1 MSVAYFALLFAL
13 VSTTIL
19 EPSNSGF
26 VAELGMAAAGVC
38 LLAASMGA
46 SKADR
51 EHFLRTTANLR
62 WVLIAIPLCFGAQ
75 LIPIGLS
82 LAHPIWTTTYDALQG
97 LPFGYV
103 TADFSRT
110 LGAFFLALA
119 SVALI
124 AVTIALG
131 RDRRRAEVILFV
143 LSGLTALVAV
153 LTIIDHRLHGESI
166 GPDSWDF
173 ATSLSG
179 LGVALNLAVIQL
191 AAERAET
198 RHAIIRSVA
207 VGMLG
212 LAGLLINGAVILGY
226 SNTNGAVACALG
238 VALFLLILAIRRL
251 DLSVLAATAICVVAA
266 VGAALV
272 LTWIF
277 EKGSGSPLLRLLP
290 IQPGETRAVLD
301 RLFADT
307 RWFGAGAGAFP
318 SIGRIYQSGDAT
330 GPLAAPSA
338 AIALFVETGW
348 IGFALAIAIV
358 LSLLTR
364 LVSGAL
370 RRGRDSFFPAAA
382 AACLCFGVVQGFADP
397 GLLRTGAIICLA
409 AIVGLGLS
417 QSVSQ
422 AAR

>member
-1 MSVAYFALLFAL
+1 MSVAFFALLFAL
-13 VSTTIL
+13 VFTTVL
-19 EPSNSGF
+19 ETSNSGF
-26 VAELGMAAAGVC
+26 VTELGMATAGVC
-38 LLAASMGA
+38 LLAASVSV

-51 EHFLRTTANLR
+51 EHLLRATANPR
-62 WVLIAIPLCFGAQ
+62 WVLIAIPLCIGAQ
-75 LIPIGLS
+75 LMPIGLS

-110 LGAFFLALA
+110 LGAFLLALA
-119 SVALI
+119 CVALI
-124 AVTIALG
+124 GVTIVLS
-131 RDRRRAEVILFV
+131 RDRRRAELVLFV
-143 LSGLTALVAV
+143 LSTLTALVAV
-153 LTIIDHRLHGESI
+153 LKIVDHRLQGANI
-166 GPDSWDF
+166 GLDSRDF

-179 LGVALNLAVIQL
+179 LGVALNLAVMQL

-207 VGMLG
+207 IGMLG
-212 LAGLLINGAVILGY
+212 LAGLLINGAAILGY
-226 SNTNGAVACALG
+226 SDTNSAVACALG
-238 VALFLLILAIRRL
+238 VALFVLILVIRRL
-251 DLSVLAATAICVVAA
+251 DLSVLAAGAICVVAA
-266 VGAALV
+266 IGAALV

-290 IQPGETRAVLD
+290 IQPEQARAVLD
-301 RLFADT
+301 RLLADT
-307 RWFGAGAGAFP
+307 RWFGAGAGAFQ

-330 GPLAAPSA
+330 APLAVPSA

-348 IGFALAIAIV
+348 IGLALAIAV
-358 LSLLTR
+358 ALSLLTR

-370 RRGRDSFFPAAA
+370 RRGRDSFFSAAA
-382 AACLCFGVVQGFADP
+382 AASLCFAVVQGFAGP
-397 GLLRTGAIICLA
+397 GLLRTGAIVCLA

>member
-1 MSVAYFALLFAL
+1 
-13 VSTTIL
+13 
-19 EPSNSGF
+19 
-26 VAELGMAAAGVC
+26 MAAAGVC

-51 EHFLRTTANLR
+51 EHLLRTTTKLR
-62 WVLIAIPLCFGAQ
+62 WVLISIPLCIGVQ
-75 LIPIGLS
+75 LIPIGLP

-97 LPFGYV
+97 TPFGYV
-103 TADFSRT
+103 TADVSRT

-119 SVALI
+119 SVALLG
-124 AVTIALG
+124 VTIVLG
-131 RDRRRAEVILFV
+131 RDRRRAELVLFV
-143 LSGLTALVAV
+143 LSGLTALVAA
-153 LTIIDHRLHGESI
+153 LKIIDHRLHGASI
-166 GPDSWDF
+166 ARDSWDF

-207 VGMLG
+207 LGLLG
-212 LAGLLINGAVILGY
+212 LAGLLINGAVIVGY
-226 SNTNGAVACALG
+226 SDTNSAVACALG
-238 VALFLLILAIRRL
+238 IALFLLILAIRRL
-251 DLSVLAATAICVVAA
+251 DLSVLAATAICAVAA
-266 VGAALV
+266 VGAGLV

-290 IQPGETRAVLD
+290 IQPDETRAVLD

-307 RWFGAGAGAFP
+307 RWFGAGAGAFQ

-330 GPLAAPSA
+330 GPLAAPSV

-348 IGFALAIAIV
+348 IGLALAIAV
-358 LSLLTR
+358 ALCLLMR

-382 AACLCFGVVQGFADP
+382 AACLCFGVVQGFAGP
-397 GLLRTGAIICLA
+397 GLLRAGGIICLA

>member
-1 MSVAYFALLFAL
+1 MSAAYFALLFAL

-19 EPSNSGF
+19 EPSSSDLATG
-26 VAELGMAAAGVC
+26 LGLAAAGVC

-51 EHFLRTTANLR
+51 EHFLRTTTDLR
-62 WVLIAIPLCFGAQ
+62 WVLIAIPLCIGAQ

-97 LPFGYV
+97 IPFGYV
-103 TADFSRT
+103 TADFGQT
-110 LGAFFLALA
+110 FGAFFLALA
-119 SVALI
+119 SVALLG
-124 AVTIALG
+124 VTIVLS
-131 RDRRRAEVILFV
+131 RDRRRAEVILFA
-143 LSGLTALVAV
+143 LSGLTTLVAV
-153 LTIIDHRLHGESI
+153 FKIVPDLLHGTSVASNLS
-166 GPDSWDF
+166 GF

-191 AAERAET
+191 ATERAET

-207 VGMLG
+207 VGVLG
-212 LAGLLINGAVILGY
+212 LAGLLSNGTVVIGY
-226 SNTNGAVACALG
+226 SNTSSAVACALG
-238 VALFLLILAIRRL
+238 IALFLLILAIRRL
-251 DLSVLAATAICVVAA
+251 DLSVLAATAISVVAA
-266 VGAALV
+266 VGAVLV

-290 IQPGETRAVLD
+290 SQPDETRAVLD

-307 RWFGAGAGAFP
+307 RWFGAGAGAFQ
-318 SIGRIYQSGDAT
+318 SVGQIYQSGDAT

-338 AIALFVETGW
+338 AIAIFVETGW
-348 IGFALAIAIV
+348 IGLALAMAIA

-382 AACLCFGVVQGFADP
+382 AACLCFGLVQGFAGP
-397 GLLRTGAIICLA
+397 GLLRAGAIICLA

>member
-1 MSVAYFALLFAL
+1 
-13 VSTTIL
+13 
-19 EPSNSGF
+19 
-26 VAELGMAAAGVC
+26 MAAAGVC
-38 LLAASMGA
+38 LLAASMDA

-51 EHFLRTTANLR
+51 EHFLRTTAKLR
-62 WVLIAIPLCFGAQ
+62 WALIAIPLCIGAQ
-75 LIPIGLS
+75 LIPIGLAM
-82 LAHPIWTTTYDALQG
+82 AHPIWTTTYDALQG
-97 LPFGYV
+97 IPFGYV

-119 SVALI
+119 SVALLG
-124 AVTIALG
+124 VTIVLG

-143 LSGLTALVAV
+143 LCGLTTLVAM
-153 LTIIDHRLHGESI
+153 LKIIDYRLHGESI

-207 VGMLG
+207 VGLLG
-212 LAGLLINGAVILGY
+212 LAGLLINGAVVMAD
-226 SNTNGAVACALG
+226 SNANGTVACALG
-238 VALFLLILAIRRL
+238 IALFLLILAIRRL
-251 DLSVLAATAICVVAA
+251 DLSMLATTAIAVAAA

-290 IQPGETRAVLD
+290 IQPDETRAVLD
-301 RLFADT
+301 RLIADT
-307 RWFGAGAGAFP
+307 RWFGAGAGAFQ
-318 SIGRIYQSGDAT
+318 SIGRIYQPGDAT

-338 AIALFVETGW
+338 AIALFVGTGW
-348 IGFALAIAIV
+348 IGLALAVAIA

-382 AACLCFGVVQGFADP
+382 AACLSFGIVQGFAGP

-409 AIVGLGLS
+409 VIVGLGLS

>member
-1 MSVAYFALLFAL
+1 MSVAYFALLFTI

-19 EPSNSGF
+19 EPSNSDL
-26 VAELGMAAAGVC
+26 VTELGLAAAGVC

-46 SKADR
+46 SKADS
-51 EHFLRTTANLR
+51 EHFLRTTAKLR
-62 WVLIAIPLCFGAQ
+62 WVLIAIPLCIAAQ

-82 LAHPIWTTTYDALQG
+82 LAHPIWTTTYDALHG

-103 TADFSRT
+103 TADFGRT
-110 LGAFFLALA
+110 FGAFFLALA

-124 AVTIALG
+124 AVTIVLG
-131 RDRRRAEVILFV
+131 RDRRRAEIILFV
-143 LSGLTALVAV
+143 LSGLTALVA
-153 LTIIDHRLHGESI
+153 LFIIVDDRLQGAGI
-166 GPDSWDF
+166 APDSWDF

-207 VGMLG
+207 IGLLG
-212 LAGLLINGAVILGY
+212 LAGLLINGAVVMGY
-226 SNTNGAVACALG
+226 SNTNSAVACALG
-238 VALFLLILAIRRL
+238 MALFLLILVIRRL
-251 DLSVLAATAICVVAA
+251 DLSVLATTAIAVAAA

-290 IQPGETRAVLD
+290 IQPDQRRAVFD
-301 RLFADT
+301 RVFADIG
-307 RWFGAGAGAFP
+307 WFGAGAGAFG
-318 SIGRIYQSGDAT
+318 SVGQIYQSGGAAA
-330 GPLAAPSA
+330 PLAAPSA
-338 AIALFVETGW
+338 AIAIFVDTGW
-348 IGFALAIAIV
+348 IGLALATAIA

-370 RRGRDSFFPAAA
+370 WRGRDSFFPAAA
-382 AACLCFGVVQGFADP
+382 AACLCFGIVQGFAGP
-397 GLLRTGAIICLA
+397 GLLRTGAIVCLA
-409 AIVGLGLS
+409 VIVGLGLS

>member
-13 VSTTIL
+13 AFTTIL
-19 EPSNSGF
+19 ETSNSGF
-26 VAELGMAAAGVC
+26 AAELGMAAAGVC

-51 EHFLRTTANLR
+51 EHFLRTTAKLR
-62 WVLIAIPLCFGAQ
+62 RVLIAIPLCIGAQ

-97 LPFGYV
+97 IPFGYV

-119 SVALI
+119 SVALPG
-124 AVTIALG
+124 VTIVLG
-131 RDRRRAEVILFV
+131 RDRRRAELVLFV

-153 LTIIDHRLHGESI
+153 LRIIDHRLHGESI

-290 IQPGETRAVLD
+290 IQPDEIRTVLD
-301 RLFADT
+301 RLFADS
-307 RWFGAGAGAFP
+307 RWFGAGAFP

-358 LSLLTR
+358 LSLLTH

-382 AACLCFGVVQGFADP
+382 AACLCVGVVQGFAGP